1 MTIKV
6 DSDNLK
12 EGLLGL
18 VIALVEI
25 IKDVLQ
31 KQAIHRLDGGSLSE
45 EEAEKLGLAF
55 MQLDETI
62 EKIKKENNLEKTA
75 GKIRADLDNL
85 VNDTIEQLM
94 PINDTMKRIRQEA
107 KKIPQQPIHINDTM
121 EQLMPIKSGKE
132 VLQHA

>member
-25 IKDVLQ
+25 IKEVLE
-31 KQAIHRLDGGSLSE
+31 KQAVHRLDGNTLSE
-45 EEAEKLGLAF
+45 EEAEKLGIAF
-55 MQLDETI
+55 MQLNNAI

-75 GKIRADLDNL
+75 DKIRADLDNL
-85 VNDTIEQLM
+85 VSDSILKLTEPL
-94 PINDTMKRIRQEA
+94 
-107 KKIPQQPIHINDTM
+107 
-121 EQLMPIKSGKE
+121 LVE
-132 VLQHA
+132 VKNAQ

>member
-18 VIALVEI
+18 VVALVEI

-31 KQAIHRLDGGSLSE
+31 KQAICRLESHSLNE

-55 MQLDETI
+55 MKLDEAL
-62 EKIKKENNLEKTA
+62 EKIKKENNLEKTTD
-75 GKIRADLDNL
+75 KIRADLDNL
-85 VNDTIEQLM
+85 VGDSIKKLVDPLM
-94 PINDTMKRIRQEA
+94 LEA
-107 KKIPQQPIHINDTM
+107 P
-121 EQLMPIKSGKE
+121 
-132 VLQHA
+132 HAR

>member
-25 IKDVLQ
+25 LKEVLE
-31 KQAIHRLDGGSLSE
+31 KQAIYRFESNSLRE
-45 EEAEKLGLAF
+45 EEAEKLGIAF

-62 EKIKKENNLEKTA
+62 KKIKKENNLEKTA
-75 GKIRADLDNL
+75 DKIRADLDNL
-85 VNDTIEQLM
+85 VNEGITKLIGPIELK
-94 PINDTMKRIRQEA
+94 N
-107 KKIPQQPIHINDTM
+107 
-121 EQLMPIKSGKE
+121 E
-132 VLQHA
+132 VLSHE

>member
-18 VIALVEI
+18 VVALVEI

-31 KQAIHRLDGGSLSE
+31 KQAIYRLEGGSLQE

-55 MQLDETI
+55 MKLDEALK
-62 EKIKKENNLEKTA
+62 KIKKENNLEKTA
-75 GKIRADLDNL
+75 DKIRADLDGL
-85 VNDTIEQLM
+85 VDDALTKLIDPLLL
-94 PINDTMKRIRQEA
+94 EA
-107 KKIPQQPIHINDTM
+107 KNAQ
-121 EQLMPIKSGKE
+121 
-132 VLQHA
+132 

>member
-6 DSDNLK
+6 NSDNLK

-25 IKDVLQ
+25 IKEVLQ
-31 KQAIHRLDGGSLSE
+31 KQAIYRLESKSLRE

-85 VNDTIEQLM
+85 VNDSITKLIDSLLL
-94 PINDTMKRIRQEA
+94 EA
-107 KKIPQQPIHINDTM
+107 KKD
-121 EQLMPIKSGKE
+121 
-132 VLQHA
+132 A

>member
-12 EGLLGL
+12 EGLLGI

-25 IKDVLQ
+25 IKEVLQ
-31 KQAIHRLDGGSLSE
+31 KQAIYRLESNSLRE

-55 MQLDETI
+55 MRLDETI

-75 GKIRADLDNL
+75 DKIRADLDNL
-85 VNDTIEQLM
+85 VNNSLTKLIDPLLL
-94 PINDTMKRIRQEA
+94 EA
-107 KKIPQQPIHINDTM
+107 KEN
-121 EQLMPIKSGKE
+121 
-132 VLQHA
+132 

>member
-25 IKDVLQ
+25 IKEVLQ
-31 KQAIHRLDGGSLSE
+31 KQAINRLEGNYLTN

-55 MQLDETI
+55 MHLDEAI
-62 EKIKKENNLEKTA
+62 KKIKKENNLEKTA
-75 GKIRADLDNL
+75 DKIRADLDNL
-85 VNDTIEQLM
+85 VNDSISKL
-94 PINDTMKRIRQEA
+94 
-107 KKIPQQPIHINDTM
+107 IPLELKN
-121 EQLMPIKSGKE
+121 E
-132 VLQHA
+132 VVENA

>member
-25 IKDVLQ
+25 IKEVLQ
-31 KQAIHRLDGGSLSE
+31 KQAIYRLEGNSLSE
-45 EEAEKLGLAF
+45 KEAEKLGLAF
-55 MQLDETI
+55 MKLDETLNQ
-62 EKIKKENNLEKTA
+62 IKKEHNLEKTA

-85 VNDTIEQLM
+85 VDDSIARLVD
-94 PINDTMKRIRQEA
+94 PLLLEA
-107 KKIPQQPIHINDTM
+107 EN
-121 EQLMPIKSGKE
+121 
-132 VLQHA
+132 V

>member
-31 KQAIHRLDGGSLSE
+31 KQAICRLDGGSLSE
-45 EEAEKLGLAF
+45 EDAEKLGLAF

-85 VNDTIEQLM
+85 VNDTVEQLI
-94 PINDTMKRIRQEA
+94 PANKTLSEA
-107 KKIPQQPIHINDTM
+107 KKESMQYA
-121 EQLMPIKSGKE
+121 K
-132 VLQHA
+132 

>member
-25 IKDVLQ
+25 IKEVLQ
-31 KQAIHRLDGGSLSE
+31 KQAIYRIESNSLRE

-55 MQLDETI
+55 MKLDETLK
-62 EKIKKENNLEKTA
+62 KIKKENNLEKTA
-75 GKIRADLDNL
+75 DKIRADLDNL
-85 VNDTIEQLM
+85 VGDALTKLIDPLVL
-94 PINDTMKRIRQEA
+94 EA
-107 KKIPQQPIHINDTM
+107 KN
-121 EQLMPIKSGKE
+121 
-132 VLQHA
+132 A

>member
-12 EGLLGL
+12 DGLLGL

-25 IKDVLQ
+25 IKEVLQ
-31 KQAIHRLDGGSLSE
+31 RQAMYRFESNSLRE

-62 EKIKKENNLEKTA
+62 EKIKKEHNIEKTA
-75 GKIRADLDNL
+75 NKIREDLDNL
-85 VNDTIEQLM
+85 VDDTINKLIDPMLLDVE
-94 PINDTMKRIRQEA
+94 
-107 KKIPQQPIHINDTM
+107 
-121 EQLMPIKSGKE
+121 KE
-132 VLQHA
+132 LENV

>member
-25 IKDVLQ
+25 IKEVLQ
-31 KQAIHRLDGGSLSE
+31 KQAIYRLDSNSLSE

-62 EKIKKENNLEKTA
+62 EKIKKENNLEKVTD
-75 GKIRADLDNL
+75 KIRSDLDNL
-85 VNDTIEQLM
+85 VGDSLTKLIDPLLL
-94 PINDTMKRIRQEA
+94 EA
-107 KKIPQQPIHINDTM
+107 KKD
-121 EQLMPIKSGKE
+121 
-132 VLQHA
+132 A

>member
-25 IKDVLQ
+25 IKEVLQ
-31 KQAIHRLDGGSLSE
+31 KQALYRLEGGSLRE

-55 MQLDETI
+55 MKLDETLV
-62 EKIKKENNLEKTA
+62 KIKKENNLEKTA

-85 VNDTIEQLM
+85 VDDSIAKLVD
-94 PINDTMKRIRQEA
+94 PLLLEA
-107 KKIPQQPIHINDTM
+107 RNVQ
-121 EQLMPIKSGKE
+121 
-132 VLQHA
+132 